1 MAHYAFINSNNIVTE
16 VITGID
22 EDKTDDLPDGF
33 DSWEA
38 WYADFR
44 GQTCKRT
51 SYNTV
56 NNAHTDSGT
65 AFRGNYA
72 GIGYT
77 YISNV
82 ATLGVGSTDIFI
94 GQQPH
99 DSWSVGVGTAQWYPP
114 SNPGDAPALSD
125 SDRAAGKYYQWNE
138 SNYQSNPATA
148 WVLITP

>member
-1 MAHYAFINSNNIVTE
+1 MAHYAFINENNIVTE

-51 SYNTV
+51 SYNTSA
-56 NNAHTDSGT
+56 NAHSDGGT

-77 YISNV
+77 YDAENDVFIPPKPYTNWILN
-82 ATLGVGSTDIFI
+82 TSTWTWKAPIDI
-94 GQQPH
+94 P
-99 DSWSVGVGTAQWYPP
+99 
-114 SNPGDAPALSD
+114 
-125 SDRAAGKYYQWNE
+125 DRTQEQIDNKSHYTWNE
-138 SNYQSNPATA
+138 STA
-148 WVLITP
+148 SWDLITP